1 MKIGLISMG
10 LLLSAGATVWG
21 NAAPDKIYTIWDDEP
36 SPNRGHDYSISKA
49 RGYPYDEDW
58 EQKSYPIG
66 NGYMGVNLFGR
77 TDTERIQITD
87 KTLHNEGLYNLSGL
101 TSFAEVYL
109 DLNHVDP
116 QKYSRTLSLNEAAF
130 RVQYEQ
136 DGVEYQRECF
146 ASYPDNVLVVKLS
159 ANQPGKVSF
168 TLRPEIPYR
177 REPTEK
183 YTRSGTVIAG
193 DDLITL
199 AGSIPFFSVNYEA
212 QVKVLNRGGSLSTG
226 EGTITVSNADSV
238 VLLIAVGTNYK
249 LESHVLS
256 EPVKSR
262 KLDAGVFPHEKVSE
276 RIAAAAAKGF
286 DQLRA
291 NHLADYQN
299 LFNRARVDLGGA
311 VPGLTTKAL
320 LKSYQAGEPSP
331 YLEELMFQYG
341 RYLLIASSR
350 PGTLPTG
357 LQGVWSQYEV
367 TPWTGGYWHNINVQM
382 NYWGACSANLAET
395 FIPYIEYFQAYWPEA
410 KKNATEYVRI
420 NNPAALDEDN
430 GWTIGTS
437 GSPYVI
443 HAPGGHSGPGTA
455 GFTSKLFW
463 EYYAFTRDET
473 FLRDIGYPAL
483 LGTSRFLSKTVKPTD
498 DGLLLVDPSASPEQH
513 VNGKAYITKGATFDQ
528 GFVWENHNDV
538 LKAAAVLGA
547 QDEHLAVAKA
557 QMAKLDPIIVGASGQ
572 IKEFREETF
581 YSDLGDP
588 KHRHVSHLCALYPG
602 TLINSKTPE
611 WLRAV
616 IVSLDLRG
624 NNTTGWAMAHRMNL
638 RARTKEGDKALEI
651 YQKLIKERT
660 YENLWTT
667 HPPFQIDSN
676 FGCMAGVAEML
687 LQSHEGYIE
696 PLAALPTAWKNGRFS
711 GLVARGNFAV
721 SAIWENGQAR
731 SFKIFAR
738 AGGPCEIK
746 YPGIGA
752 ARLIGQQGAAMA
764 FTVKADDQIAFDT
777 RKDEVYTVLINR
789 EE

>member
-1 MKIGLISMG
+1 M
-10 LLLSAGATVWG
+10 
-21 NAAPDKIYTIWDDEP
+21 DKHYEIRDNEP
-36 SPNRGHDYSISKA
+36 CPNRGHDYSIKKA

-66 NGYMGVNLFGR
+66 NGYLGANLFGR

-109 DLNHVDP
+109 DLNHADP
-116 QKYSRTLSLNEAAF
+116 QHYSRTLNLNDAMF
-130 RVQYEQ
+130 RVSYEQ
-136 DGVEYQRECF
+136 DGVTYRRECF
-146 ASYPDNVLVVKLS
+146 ASYPDNVLVVKLA
-159 ANQPGKVSF
+159 ANQPGKISF
-168 TLRPEIPYR
+168 TLRPQIPYLR
-177 REPTEK
+177 NATEK
-183 YTRSGTVIAG
+183 YTRTGNVVAAG
-193 DDLITL
+193 DLITL
-199 AGSIPFFSVNYEA
+199 SGTIPFFSVNYEA
-212 QVKVLNRGGSLSTG
+212 QVKVLNSGGTLSAG
-226 EGTITVSNADSV
+226 EGTIAVSKADSV
-238 VLLIAVGTNYK
+238 VLLIAVGTNYE
-249 LESHVLS
+249 LESRVLS
-256 EPVKSR
+256 EPVKSK
-262 KLDAGVFPHEKVSE
+262 KLDVGVFPHAKVSALI
-276 RIAAAAAKGF
+276 RSAADRGF
-286 DQLRA
+286 DQLRT
-291 NHLADYQN
+291 NHLADYQR
-299 LFNRARVDLGGA
+299 LFARTQIDLGGE
-311 VPGLTTKAL
+311 VPARTTRAL
-320 LKSYQAGEPSP
+320 LKNYQAGEPSP

-382 NYWGACSANLAET
+382 NYWGACSTGLAET

-410 KKNATEYVRI
+410 KKNATDYVRQ
-420 NNPAALDEDN
+420 NNPEALEDDN

-463 EYYAFTRDET
+463 EYYDFTRDES
-473 FLRDIGYPAL
+473 FLREVGYPAL
-483 LGTSRFLSKTVKPTD
+483 LGTSKFLSKTVKPTA

-513 VNGKAYITKGATFDQ
+513 VKGKVYITKGTTFDQ

-547 QDEHLAVAKA
+547 KDEHLAVAKD
-557 QMAKLDPIIVGASGQ
+557 QMTKLDPILVGASGQ
-572 IKEFREETF
+572 IKEFREEVF
-581 YSDLGDP
+581 YGDLGDK

-602 TLINSKTPE
+602 TLINAKTPE

-638 RARTKEGDKALEI
+638 RARTKEGDKALEV
-651 YQKLIKERT
+651 YQKLIRERT

-696 PLAALPTAWKNGRFS
+696 PLAALPAAWADGTFS

-721 SAIWENGQAR
+721 SAVWKEGRAT
-731 SFKIFAR
+731 SFKVLSR
-738 AGGPCEIK
+738 SGGPCEIK

-752 ARLIGQQGAAMA
+752 AQLTDGEGEAIPYTVIAAGRIT
-764 FTVKADDQIAFDT
+764 FNT
-777 RKDEVYTVLINR
+777 RKDGVYQAILPGK
-789 EE
+789 E